1 MYTQKNITNSRFTV
15 RFCTVAKYLGFKK
28 VGPFE
33 KLLRQM
39 QPNNKITFG
48 PSHARV
54 SRLLK
59 EIDDFKVNPNDYDFF
74 ASRPGDL
81 DY

>member
-1 MYTQKNITNSRFTV
+1 MYTQKNINSSRFTV
-15 RFCTVAKYLGFKK
+15 RFCTVARYLGFKK
-28 VGPFE
+28 VGSFE

-39 QPNNKITFG
+39 EPQNKITFG

-54 SRLLK
+54 SKLLK
-59 EIDDFKVNPNDYDFF
+59 EIDDFKDNPNDDFF

-81 DY
+81 NY

>member
-1 MYTQKNITNSRFTV
+1 MYTHKNITNSRFTI
-15 RFCTVAKYLGFKK
+15 RFCTVAKYVGFKK

-39 QPNNKITFG
+39 QPDSLIC
-48 PSHARV
+48 HVRV

-59 EIDDFKVNPNDYDFF
+59 EIDDFK
-74 ASRPGDL
+74 GE
-81 DY
+81 

>member
-15 RFCTVAKYLGFKK
+15 RFCTVARYLGFKK
-28 VGPFE
+28 VGP
-33 KLLRQM
+33 
-39 QPNNKITFG
+39 
-48 PSHARV
+48 SHVRV

-59 EIDDFKVNPNDYDFF
+59 EIDDFRDNPNDYDFF

-81 DY
+81 YY